1 VKRRH
6 DASHT
11 ACDRQRANQHNEGM
25 KKRLIAMTFVWVAFR
40 VSAQDADV
48 PFIVTPDR
56 VTMAMLQLAQVGPC
70 DHVIDLGSGDGRIV
84 IAAARHFGAT
94 GLGVE
99 IVPTL
104 VAQSRSNAAK
114 AGVAER
120 VAFRQQDLFDADLS
134 RATVITMYLL
144 PELNLRLRARLQA
157 LQPGT
162 RIVSHDWDMGD
173 WRPDR
178 TLTLDVPDKPVGI
191 EKVSRLHLWTVP
203 AADGSRPAPPP
214 CTPSNV
220 PSKSTP

>member
-1 VKRRH
+1 M
-6 DASHT
+6 
-11 ACDRQRANQHNEGM
+11 RQRANQHNGRM
-25 KKRLIAMTFVWVAFR
+25 KTWLTSIALALLAATAP
-40 VSAQDADV
+40 AQDADV

-94 GLGVE
+94 GVGVE

-120 VAFRQQDLFDADLS
+120 VSFRQQDLFDADLS

-144 PELNLRLRARLQA
+144 PELNLRLRPRLQA
-157 LQPGT
+157 LLPGT

-178 TLTLDVPDKPVGI
+178 TLTFDVPDKPVGI

-214 CTPSNV
+214 CAAPKATR
-220 PSKSTP
+220 